1 MLDLAIREMKNSII
15 NYINNNPLPIE
26 VKRMVINE
34 ISSEIKEKADEVIR
48 EQVIE
53 RDKAKE
59 NSDGN

>member
-1 MLDLAIREMKNSII
+1 MKNSII
-15 NYINNNPLPIE
+15 NYINGNPLPIE